1 MVSIQ
6 KSLKPQFLRE
16 EKKKS
21 ELYEHLHMCELKA
34 HAMQLQNPTLI
45 KKNKNYHAGTSL
57 PINSLLESLLQVG
70 AKFRRNSGWKTVHTV
85 RRSEP

>member
-16 EKKKS
+16 EKKS

-45 KKNKNYHAGTSL
+45 KKNEKLPCKNKSTYKQFIGKS
-57 PINSLLESLLQVG
+57 P
-70 AKFRRNSGWKTVHTV
+70 SGGC
-85 RRSEP
+85 EIP